1 MVGQFYLPVHDSGSL
16 YCTQWASSAYLYLT
30 MAPQTTPG
38 GIVLPTWYLT
48 LGPAT
53 TLSGP
58 ALPTCTRPWLPILY
72 VVGQLCLPVPELNC
86 ETELN
91 EPSDGF
97 SGQPTSACPWF
108 HRHYLKNSV
117 LPTCA

>member
-1 MVGQFYLPVHDSGSL
+1 MG
-16 YCTQWASSAYLYLT
+16 
-30 MAPQTTPG
+30 
-38 GIVLPTWYLT
+38 LT
-48 LGPAT
+48 LDPQA
-53 TLSGP
+53 S
-58 ALPTCTRPWLPILY
+58 PTDLLY
-72 VVGQLCLPVPELNC
+72 LPVPELNC